1 MPDKM
6 EHSRVCL
13 RRSSEKVLK
22 GHISI
27 NRDLL
32 EFRKNSQ
39 EKQLK
44 GECSGFVKEEG
55 VSPTALEPATQWI
68 QISTPGKLLPRAN

>member
-32 EFRKNSQ
+32 EFRKKFSEATEARMIRICERARGESNSF
-39 EKQLK
+39 
-44 GECSGFVKEEG
+44 GASYTMDSDFN
-55 VSPTALEPATQWI
+55 
-68 QISTPGKLLPRAN
+68 PRQTVT